1 MHTSPLPPSLAAT
14 WHLLHHS
21 HDQVSRMCAH
31 TKVPV
36 YIYKKQKTQ
45 SENAPKEPFATSH
58 HWQSAKIV
66 SRKICTYFFLDTN
79 TDAERREGSKKLK
92 PVLKTEKERK
102 KRKKRNDGRRWNK
115 FQGRRKE
122 SVKQKRKKKRRKP
135 SGRQRRQRK
144 NGKEKEKKKR
154 KKERKKKRKKRRK
167 GKKERKKERKKEG
180 MKKRKKKKK
189 KKKST
194 ARGIPRRSPIQVL
207 TSPDVAWLRW
217 SDENRYFQRGMAV
230 DITHSQTNSLILRN
244 ESKMPTQTASS
255 HLHAHLTSSS

>member
-1 MHTSPLPPSLAAT
+1 MSQKCLHKQHHHICMHTSPLPPSLAAT

-154 KKERKKKRKKRRK
+154 KKERKKKRKKRKK

-180 MKKRKKKKK
+180 KKKRTKKKEKK
-189 KKKST
+189 KKKSLQHEVFP
-194 ARGIPRRSPIQVL
+194 GGHP
-207 TSPDVAWLRW
+207 
-217 SDENRYFQRGMAV
+217 
-230 DITHSQTNSLILRN
+230 
-244 ESKMPTQTASS
+244 SKY
-255 HLHAHLTSSS
+255 